1 MERKKKTDDDV
12 KTVVAP
18 TKQSFAFEKYFG
30 FRRKKKRGPKKKKN
44 ADQNQNNRRSKTTS
58 KEQMLVNG
66 GTLTQKKRAGLNA
79 KLEACDSMPKT
90 KR

>member
-30 FRRKKKRGPKKKKN
+30 LRRKKKRGPKKKKKRGPKPK
-44 ADQNQNNRRSKTTS
+44 QPKKTTA
-58 KEQMLVNG
+58 KEQMIVNG

-79 KLEACDSMPKT
+79 KLEACNSMPKT